1 VSIGGEPVG
10 SNRLN
15 GIAVS
20 VDAQHIWLTVSGALP
35 GYANSPGALIEIP
48 AFGPGRAAET
58 SPPPAEQKELVPLGA
73 ALFEASFSIEEGLG
87 PLYTE
92 KSCKACHSS
101 PRLGGM
107 GPEGLGL
114 HMRVGK
120 MVNGS
125 YDPLHGR
132 GGPVARSHSIAEL
145 GVNCRLVAGMPAEA
159 DVVSLRNAPSLFGAG
174 LIDSIPDAI
183 ILAAATAERSGGTTV
198 SGRAHIVAGADGD
211 WHVGRFGWK
220 ADTAS
225 LRQVVANSLRNEIGI
240 TNPLAPSD
248 LVATAPGC
256 GVRHTPTTKNGS
268 QRVVRFRLDACPAR
282 CPHCRPSAGGRG
294 AFHRDGLRLLPYPGP
309 SGRAR
314 HGAALLG
321 PAATRYGVGPR

>member
-1 VSIGGEPVG
+1 
-10 SNRLN
+10 
-15 GIAVS
+15 
-20 VDAQHIWLTVSGALP
+20 
-35 GYANSPGALIEIP
+35 
-48 AFGPGRAAET
+48 
-58 SPPPAEQKELVPLGA
+58 
-73 ALFEASFSIEEGLG
+73 
-87 PLYTE
+87 
-92 KSCKACHSS
+92 
-101 PRLGGM
+101 M

-125 YDPLHGR
+125 YDPLDGR

-145 GVNCRLVAGMPAEA
+145 GVNCSLVAGMPAAA

-183 ILAAATAERSGGTTV
+183 ILAAATAERSGGTTI

-240 TNPLAPSD
+240 TNPPQSD
-248 LVATAPGC
+248 LVATHRC
-256 GVRHTPTTKNGS
+256 GIRPDPNDDGTVP
-268 QRVVRFRLDACPAR
+268 QRVVRSSRRFP
-282 CPHCRPSAGGRG
+282 PRPLHTAGRAGGRG
-294 AFHRDGLRLLPYPGP
+294 ATATAAPPADIPTF
-309 SGRAR
+309 RAR
-314 HGAALLG
+314 TAWCRSTG
-321 PAATRYGVGPR
+321 PAATRYGRAS